1 MFIQSC
7 FSFTSKALHFP
18 HHLPSIILS
27 LTISF
32 FFLPLFALFIGFLH
46 LHSLV
51 YIGVKILSFP
61 LHFVDLFVQFRS
73 PSFFFAIIRSFS
85 PCHILSFLFF
95 FYSFYF
101 VFSGFSFLT
110 FDLTNFSFF
119 NFLLFLFLLPFS
131 FLFLT
136 FTLSFSL
143 FSFALSV
150 SSFFRSLFFLAPSL
164 FLSPSLFSSFFR
176 FTLFFSFSPFSLT
189 FGLFLLSCLF
199 HSLFY
204 SLACFL
210 THVYR
215 FL

>member
-1 MFIQSC
+1 MGRKTRFNSAFFFFFSQFLFFYYFFSVLFIYAFIMFIQSC

-27 LTISF
+27 LTISL

-95 FYSFYF
+95 FTLFIL
-101 VFSGFSFLT
+101 FS
-110 FDLTNFSFF
+110 
-119 NFLLFLFLLPFS
+119 PV
-131 FLFLT
+131 
-136 FTLSFSL
+136 SL
-143 FSFALSV
+143 F
-150 SSFFRSLFFLAPSL
+150 
-164 FLSPSLFSSFFR
+164 
-176 FTLFFSFSPFSLT
+176 
-189 FGLFLLSCLF
+189 
-199 HSLFY
+199 
-204 SLACFL
+204 
-210 THVYR
+210 
-215 FL
+215 